1 LWHQLKEAEVKGD
14 ILAKIGETQKKF
26 SKLFFNSYEEK
37 FTFNLT
43 VKFGVRESMFV
54 WLNLIGFQLN

>member
-26 SKLFFNSYEEK
+26 
-37 FTFNLT
+37 
-43 VKFGVRESMFV
+43 
-54 WLNLIGFQLN
+54 